1 MRLRRLDLNLLV
13 ALDALLAT
21 RSVTAAAQRLHVT
34 QPSMS
39 GSLARL
45 REHFGDAL
53 MVQVGRRMTLTPL
66 GETLLGPV
74 RQSLLQVEATISLRP
89 GFDPKTSTRHFAI
102 CASEA
107 TVLAL
112 LTEVLRDMERQA
124 PGITVELLSADPA
137 RMGPM
142 LDRGEL
148 DFHFAGENLLLPEHP
163 TTLAFSDDFV
173 CVVWSGNPRVRS
185 RLTLQKYLSL
195 GHAITRYGMERRP
208 GFEQFTLERLGIQR
222 RVEVSCTTPALLGP
236 LVVGTHR
243 IATMPSRLARAQAEV
258 LPLKL
263 LRPPLPL
270 PPLEIHMQWHKSR
283 DRDAGTVWFRQC
295 VLAAASRLS
304 LARGAAPG

>member
-89 GFDPKTSTRHFAI
+89 GFDPTTSTRHFAI

-112 LTEVLRDMERQA
+112 LTEVLRDIERQA

-163 TTLAFSDDFV
+163 TSLAFRDDFL
-173 CVVWSGNPRVRS
+173 CVVWSGNSRVGS
-185 RLTLQKYLSL
+185 KLSLEKYLSL
-195 GHAITRYGMERRP
+195 GHAITRYGLERRP

-243 IATMPSRLARAQAEV
+243 IATMPARLARDQARV

-283 DRDAGTVWFRQC
+283 DQDAGAVWFRDL
-295 VLAAASRLS
+295 VVSAAGKLE
-304 LARGAAPG
+304 L